1 MDKRLIIIRSIIPDI
16 LNLFDNREA
25 VLELHKDAIIVIITK
40 VPYFNTS
47 NVDYNL
53 VNSDISFIKNNFFN
67 SGINILK
74 ILSNNV
80 YTYNYSK
87 KKNNLDLNSNLITK
101 IDSLKSLTDKTIINP
116 CFSIEDE

>member
-1 MDKRLIIIRSIIPDI
+1 MDTRLIIIRSIIPDI

>member
-16 LNLFDNREA
+16 LNLFDNRED

>member
-1 MDKRLIIIRSIIPDI
+1 MDTRLTNIRSIIPDI
-16 LNLFDNREA
+16 LNLFDNRED

-53 VNSDISFIKNNFFN
+53 VNSDIAFIKNNFIN

-101 IDSLKSLTDKTIINP
+101 IDSLESLTDKTIINP